1 MIIEHFPLT
10 LLTHLR
16 SLTNCDKKM
25 PFTKRTLCSYLKIKG
40 YLIFFFFNGWN
51 KPLTRLLEKV
61 GTFPDLPRT
70 GKGFYNAQN
79 IESVNFK
86 RYRLTFSRVRQDF

>member
-1 MIIEHFPLT
+1 
-10 LLTHLR
+10 
-16 SLTNCDKKM
+16 M

-51 KPLTRLLEKV
+51 KPLTRKKKV
-61 GTFPDLPRT
+61 GTCPDLRT

-86 RYRLTFSRVRQDF
+86 RSIYIYIYRLTFSRVRQEIKDLE